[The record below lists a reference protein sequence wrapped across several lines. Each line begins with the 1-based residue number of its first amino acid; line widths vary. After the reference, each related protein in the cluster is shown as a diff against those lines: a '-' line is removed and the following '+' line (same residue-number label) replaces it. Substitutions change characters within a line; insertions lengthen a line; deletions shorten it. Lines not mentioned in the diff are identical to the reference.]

1 MDGHPGTPGTSRVAE
16 ATDRLPEVRDLLLVL
31 QRRRAVI
38 LLVAATVMLVLLL
51 FTTLRPPSYTA
62 GTRVVLHPVLVD
74 IGTDPATDTQ
84 VEVFRSR
91 VIAARAANA
100 LRLAT
105 PADQVAASI
114 RTEAVTDELVQ
125 ISVTAARPQLAAA
138 LANEVVRQYGAYQ
151 RDKRDAEL
159 DAAAAHLRHREIE
172 LRRRATELGRQANA
186 ITPGT
191 PEHTQLS
198 ADRDATLAQLGA
210 VQAGLGTVAAAAPA
224 AGIEVV
230 DPARPP
236 DRPNGLTRARAIALG
251 LFAGLF
257 LGVVAALLRDY
268 LDPRI
273 WGRRDAERAAG
284 LWAIAAIPRVARWRA
299 RPHRSSRSSRID
311 LRGVPTGTATA
322 YQRLCLVLR
331 ARGLG
336 SEVRRV
342 LVVSA
347 SPREGASTVTAGLAA
362 ACAANGIP
370 TLVVAADVIDR
381 GLERRFGIVPGGPGL
396 VDVLGA
402 ETAAMQEQEWIRPV
416 APDLWL
422 LPPGRPAASRS
433 ELLRGSLWRRV
444 LDVGDSA
451 ARLVLVDAP
460 PLLKSG
466 EAAAIAPWVDAILVV
481 VGVGMARPHAVA
493 EALSILAQVGPM
505 ACWMVLNRDGR
516 RDGSS
521 PAAQAAQPA
530 WPTTGSVMPNPD
542 RGRSHDAGSEA
553 AEDWP
558 PTPIGIRDLGR
569 GDGG

>member
-1 MDGHPGTPGTSRVAE
+1 MPGTSRVAE
-16 ATDRLPEVRDLLLVL
+16 ASDRLPEVRDLLLVL
-31 QRRRAVI
+31 QRRRTVG
-38 LLVAATVMLVLLL
+38 LLATVAVMLMLLL
-51 FTTLRPPSYTA
+51 FTMLRLPSYTA
-62 GTRVVLHPVLVD
+62 ATRVVLHPVLVD

-100 LRLAT
+100 LGLAT

-114 RTEAVTDELVQ
+114 RVEAVTDELVQ

-151 RDKRDAEL
+151 RDKRDEEL
-159 DAAAAHLRHREIE
+159 DAAAEQLRNREIE

-186 ITPGT
+186 TTPGT

-257 LGVVAALLRDY
+257 LGVVAAFLRDH

-284 LWAIAAIPRVARWRA
+284 LPAIAAIPRVARWRA
-299 RPHRSSRSSRID
+299 RPGRSSRPSRSSRLD
-311 LRGVPTGTATA
+311 LHGVPAGTATA

-347 SPREGASTVTAGLAA
+347 TPREGASTVTAGLAA

-370 TLVVAADVIDR
+370 TLAVAADVIDR
-381 GLERRFGIVPGGPGL
+381 GLERRFGIVPGGPG
-396 VDVLGA
+396 VADELGA
-402 ETAAMQEQEWIRPV
+402 ETAAMREWIRPV

-422 LPPGRPAASRS
+422 LPPGRPVASHG

-444 LDVGDSA
+444 LNIGDSA
-451 ARLVLVDAP
+451 GRLVLVDAP
-460 PLLKSG
+460 PLLKSDV
-466 EAAAIAPWVDAILVV
+466 AAAIGPWVDAIVVV
-481 VGVGMARPHAVA
+481 VGVGVARPHAVA
-493 EALSILAQVGPM
+493 EALSVLAQVGPM
-505 ACWMVLNRDGR
+505 TCWMVLNRNGR

-521 PAAQAAQPA
+521 PVAQAATWTRPA
-530 WPTTGSVMPNPD
+530 WPTENVSEKRSDTAD
-542 RGRSHDAGSEA
+542 RRHSLARSMAD
-553 AEDWP
+553 P
-558 PTPIGIRDLGR
+558 PLDQ
-569 GDGG
+569 

>member
-1 MDGHPGTPGTSRVAE
+1 MHGRPGIPGTSQVAE
-16 ATDRLPEVRDLLLVL
+16 AGDRLPEVRDLLLVL
-31 QRRRAVI
+31 QRRRTVGF
-38 LLVAATVMLVLLL
+38 LVAAAVMLMLLL
-51 FTTLRPPSYTA
+51 FTMLRPPSYTA
-62 GTRVVLHPVLVD
+62 ATRVVLHPVLVD

-100 LRLAT
+100 LGLAT

-114 RTEAVTDELVQ
+114 RAEAVTDELVQ

-151 RDKRDAEL
+151 RDKRDEEL
-159 DAAAAHLRHREIE
+159 DAAAAQLRNREIE
-172 LRRRATELGRQANA
+172 LRRRASELGRQADA

-198 ADRDATLAQLGA
+198 AERDATLAQLGA

-257 LGVVAALLRDY
+257 LGVVAAFLWDH

-273 WGRRDAERAAG
+273 WGRRDGERAAG
-284 LWAIAAIPRVARWRA
+284 LPAIAAIPRVPRWRA
-299 RPHRSSRSSRID
+299 RPGRSSRSSRLD
-311 LRGVPTGTATA
+311 LHGVPAGTATA
-322 YQRLCLVLR
+322 YQRLCLGLR

-347 SPREGASTVTAGLAA
+347 TPREGASTVTAGLAA
-362 ACAANGIP
+362 TCAANGIP
-370 TLVVAADVIDR
+370 TLAVAADVIDR

-396 VDVLGA
+396 ADALGA
-402 ETAAMQEQEWIRPV
+402 ETAAIREWIRPV

-422 LPPGRPAASRS
+422 LPPGRPVASRG

-444 LDVGDSA
+444 LNVGDSA
-451 ARLVLVDAP
+451 GRLVLVDAP
-460 PLLKSG
+460 PLLKSDV
-466 EAAAIAPWVDAILVV
+466 AAAIGPWVDAILVV
-481 VGVGMARPHAVA
+481 VGVGVARPHAVA
-493 EALSILAQVGPM
+493 EALSALAQVGPM
-505 ACWMVLNRDGR
+505 TGWMVLNRDGR

-521 PAAQAAQPA
+521 PVAQAAIWTQPA
-530 WPTTGSVMPNPD
+530 WPTKNVSQKPSKTAD
-542 RGRSHDAGSEA
+542 GRHSLARSMAD
-553 AEDWP
+553 P
-558 PTPIGIRDLGR
+558 PLDQ
-569 GDGG
+569 

>member
-1 MDGHPGTPGTSRVAE
+1 MPGTSRVAE
-16 ATDRLPEVRDLLLVL
+16 AGDRQPEVRDLLLIL
-31 QRRRAVI
+31 QRRRTVV
-38 LLVAATVMLVLLL
+38 LLVAPAVMLLLLL
-51 FTTLRPPSYTA
+51 FTLLRPPGYTA
-62 GTRVVLHPVLVD
+62 ATRVVLHPVLVD

-100 LRLAT
+100 LGLTT

-114 RTEAVTDELVQ
+114 RAEAVTDELVQ

-151 RDKRDAEL
+151 RDKRAAEL
-159 DAAAAHLRHREIE
+159 DAVAAQLRNREIE
-172 LRRRATELGRQANA
+172 LRRRATELSRQANA

-198 ADRDATLAQLGA
+198 ADRDATLTQLGA

-224 AGIEVV
+224 AGIELV

-236 DRPNGLTRARAIALG
+236 DRPNGLTPARAIALG

-257 LGVVAALLRDY
+257 LGVVAAFLRDH

-273 WGRRDAERAAG
+273 WGRRDAERATG
-284 LWAIAAIPRVARWRA
+284 LPVIDAIPRVARWRA
-299 RPHRSSRSSRID
+299 RLGRSSR
-311 LRGVPTGTATA
+311 LALYGVPAGTATA

-336 SEVRRV
+336 SRVRRV

-347 SPREGASTVTAGLAA
+347 TPREGASTVTAGLAA

-370 TLVVAADVIDR
+370 TLAVAADVIDP
-381 GLERRFGIVPGGPGL
+381 GLERCFGIVPGGPGL

-402 ETAAMQEQEWIRPV
+402 ETAAMQEWIRPV

-422 LPPGRPAASRS
+422 LPPGRPVASQG

-444 LDVGDSA
+444 LNMGDPA

-460 PLLKSG
+460 PLLKSD

-481 VGVGMARPHAVA
+481 VGVGVARPHAVA
-493 EALSILAQVGPM
+493 EALSVLAQVGPM
-505 ACWMVLNRDGR
+505 TCWVVLNRDGR
-516 RDGSS
+516 RDGSGPVAQGAAWTRPPW
-521 PAAQAAQPA
+521 PAEKVSGKRSNSA
-530 WPTTGSVMPNPD
+530 D
-542 RGRSHDAGSEA
+542 RRRSLVRSMAD
-553 AEDWP
+553 P
-558 PTPIGIRDLGR
+558 PLDQ
-569 GDGG
+569 